1 MQFQGEVWDPLTH
14 GLGVNVPLQFAV
26 MRPCQPVLDLR
37 TEVPALQ
44 NEMQTLI
51 SIMQ

>member
-1 MQFQGEVWDPLTH
+1 MWDPLTH
-14 GLGVNVPLQFAV
+14 GLGVNVPLQFAA
-26 MRPCQPVLDLR
+26 MRPGQPVLDLR
-37 TEVPALQ
+37 TEVPASQ